1 LRSVAESVVVGL
13 VIVSLLG
20 SVHLVHSALLMIAR
34 RPSVVNA
41 TFEDFPLFFSVTDR
55 IMVLEDV
62 RMICYP
68 DPIEVKR
75 MTDAVLDP
83 PMTDEKPKTL
93 SVKLRIQAIETARI
107 VAAYR
112 NETLT
117 DLISDIVEPI
127 LARMEKEEVAK
138 RNKPSK
144 GKGEPKL

>member
-1 LRSVAESVVVGL
+1 
-13 VIVSLLG
+13 
-20 SVHLVHSALLMIAR
+20 
-34 RPSVVNA
+34 
-41 TFEDFPLFFSVTDR
+41 
-55 IMVLEDV
+55 
-62 RMICYP
+62 
-68 DPIEVKR
+68 

-83 PMTDEKPKTL
+83 PMTDKKPKTL

-144 GKGEPKL
+144 GKGEPKP